1 MNLPGQYVQYVKE
14 SFEQDQL
21 KYVRDAEI
29 GLDKEKTMEKVRIYR
44 FKDNIV
50 SARVQLIK
58 RDKNGRF
65 QSYMTQNERL
75 SLLLGIL
82 FTEVLIFL
90 AII

>member
-1 MNLPGQYVQYVKE
+1 
-14 SFEQDQL
+14 
-21 KYVRDAEI
+21 
-29 GLDKEKTMEKVRIYR
+29 MEKIRIYR
-44 FKDNIV
+44 FKDNVV

-58 RDKNGRF
+58 RGKNGRF

-82 FTEVLIFL
+82 FTEVIIFL

>member
-1 MNLPGQYVQYVKE
+1 MNLPGQYVQYVRE
-14 SFEQDQL
+14 SLEAGQL
-21 KYVRDAEI
+21 EYAKDVEI
-29 GLDKEKTMEKVRIYR
+29 DLDKGKTMEKIRIYR
-44 FKDNIV
+44 FKDNVV

-58 RDKNGRF
+58 RGKNGRF

-75 SLLLGIL
+75 SLLIGIL